1 MQVLPLSFI
10 SWSYPKGRWALLR
23 ELKKLLW
30 PNYISDKIQ
39 LVWRWDLN
47 VPKNQ
52 QINNLLRE
60 KIGQKGPPQI
70 GLQEKYEGEAL
81 KESNDISPIFTPDD
95 FIEFSSTY

>member
-1 MQVLPLSFI
+1 M
-10 SWSYPKGRWALLR
+10 
-23 ELKKLLW
+23 
-30 PNYISDKIQ
+30 
-39 LVWRWDLN
+39 WRWDLN